1 MNVTVFYLLIGAIL
15 GSMFL
20 LFKPLHV
27 DIASPGELAQ
37 IELDRFVV
45 HEVTAG
51 GVKTILAGAHARRF
65 EDRYEVDELN
75 LTDRSEGH
83 LEQMSASKGV
93 YREPLISLR
102 DNVRFERDD
111 GLVFETKNADYN
123 QTSGEV
129 STAGSFVL
137 WQANDRVDGTDL
149 RYNTKSGEI
158 SAKQIVGNYTLKDAM

>member
-1 MNVTVFYLLIGAIL
+1 MNITVFYLLIGAVL

-20 LFKPLHV
+20 FFKPLQV

-45 HEVTAG
+45 HEVTDA
-51 GVKTILAGAHARRF
+51 GVKTILAGNHARRF

-75 LTDRSEGH
+75 LTDRSQGH
-83 LEQMSASKGV
+83 VEKMHATKGL
-93 YREPLISLR
+93 YRAPLISLR

-111 GLVFETKNADYN
+111 GVVFETQSADYN

-129 STAGSFVL
+129 STNGSFVL
-137 WQANDRVDGTDL
+137 WQAKDRIDGTDL
-149 RYNTKSGEI
+149 RYNTKSGKI
-158 SAKQIVGNYTLKDAM
+158 SAKQIVGNYTLKDAK